1 MGRNFSS
8 DHVAP
13 ACDAILSAVNQANE
27 GYVTSYGGDELTAK
41 LQSAACDL
49 FEKQVAIFPVTSGT
63 AANAL
68 ALSQIVPPY
77 GAIYCFEY
85 AHIVTDEAGAPGFF
99 SGGAQLVGFPAADGK
114 IRPEQLTKAVA
125 YAEDLGIHHVKPG
138 AVTLTQATEWG
149 TVYGLEEIAA
159 IGKAARRHELP
170 VHMDGARFANAL
182 AHLGCTPAEATWKSG
197 VDVLSLGATKNGALG
212 ADAVVFFDLG
222 KARDFERRRKRAGHL
237 MSKLRFLSAQ
247 LIAYLN
253 NELWLENARHANAM
267 ALRMAEGLQK
277 IPSAK
282 LLQPVQANELFVA
295 LPEESVSGLEMQ
307 GFDFYRWPLHGDESG
322 VTIRL
327 VTCFATSSADVD
339 EFIAAA
345 TAAAAAIKPRG

>member
-1 MGRNFSS
+1 LGRNFSS

-13 ACDAILSAVNQANE
+13 ACDAILAAVNQANQ
-27 GYVTSYGGDELTAK
+27 GFVTSYGGDDLTAK
-41 LQSAACDL
+41 LQSIASDL
-49 FEKQVAIFPVTSGT
+49 FEKQVAIFPVISGT

-77 GAIYCFEY
+77 GAIYCYEA
-85 AHIVTDEAGAPGFF
+85 AHIVTDEAGAPAFF

-114 IRPEQLTKAVA
+114 IRPEQLTQAVA

-149 TVYGLEEIAA
+149 TVYGLKEIAA
-159 IGKAARRHELP
+159 ISEAARQHELP

-182 AHLGCTPAEATWKSG
+182 VHLGCTPAEATWKCG

-212 ADAVVFFDLG
+212 ADAVVFFDLV

-237 MSKLRFLSAQ
+237 MSKLRFVSAQ
-247 LIAYLN
+247 LIAYFKN
-253 NELWLENARHANAM
+253 GLWLENARHANAM
-267 ALRMAEGLQK
+267 ALRMAEGLKK
-277 IPSAK
+277 IPNAK
-282 LLQPVQANELFVA
+282 LLHPVEANELFVA
-295 LPEESVSGLEMQ
+295 LPEETVDKLEMQ
-307 GFDFYRWPLHGDESG
+307 GFYFYRWPLHAAESG

-327 VTCFATSSADVD
+327 VTCFATLSADVD
-339 EFIAAA
+339 EFIS
-345 TAAAAAIKPRG
+345 AAAAIKPRG

>member
-13 ACDAILSAVNQANE
+13 ACDAILAAVNQANQ
-27 GYVTSYGGDELTAK
+27 GFVTSYGGDELTAK
-41 LQSAACDL
+41 LQSMAGDL
-49 FEKQVAIFPVTSGT
+49 FERQVAIFPVISGT

-68 ALSQIVPPY
+68 ALSQIVPPF
-77 GAIYCFEY
+77 GAIYCYEA

-114 IRPEQLTKAVA
+114 IRPEQLSKAVA

-149 TVYGLEEIAA
+149 TVYGLKEIAA
-159 IGKAARRHELP
+159 ISAVARQHELP

-182 AHLGCTPAEATWKSG
+182 AQLKCSPAEATWKCG

-212 ADAVVFFDLG
+212 ADAVVFFDPA
-222 KARDFERRRKRAGHL
+222 KAREFERRRKRAGHL
-237 MSKLRFLSAQ
+237 MSKMRFVSAQ
-247 LIAYLN
+247 LIAYFKN
-253 NELWLENARHANAM
+253 GLWLDNARHANAM
-267 ALRMAEGLQK
+267 ALRMAEGLRK
-277 IPSAK
+277 IPDAK
-282 LLQPVQANELFVA
+282 LLHPVEANELFVA
-295 LPEESVSGLEMQ
+295 LPEDTAKKLEMQ
-307 GFDFYRWPLHGDESG
+307 GFHFYRWPLNTAEAG

-339 EFIAAA
+339 EFIN
-345 TAAAAAIKPRG
+345 AAAAIKPRA

>member
-27 GYVTSYGGDELTAK
+27 GFVTSYGGDELTAK
-41 LQSAACDL
+41 LQSVACDL

-77 GAIYCFEY
+77 GAIYCFES

-99 SGGAQLVGFPAADGK
+99 SGGAQLIGFPAVDGK
-114 IRPEQLTKAVA
+114 IRPEQLTTAVA

-159 IGKAARRHELP
+159 ISKAARQHGLP

-182 AHLGCTPAEATWKSG
+182 AHLGCTPAEATWKCG

-212 ADAVVFFDLG
+212 ADAVVFFDSSM
-222 KARDFERRRKRAGHL
+222 ARDFERRRKRAGHL
-237 MSKLRFLSAQ
+237 MSKLRFVSAQ
-247 LIAYLN
+247 LVAYFKN
-253 NELWLENARHANAM
+253 GLWLENARHANTMRSAM
-267 ALRMAEGLQK
+267 AQGLK
-277 IPSAK
+277 SVAGAK
-282 LLQPVQANELFVA
+282 LLHPVEANELFVV
-295 LPEESVSGLEMQ
+295 LPEETVRSLESQ
-307 GFDFYRWPLHGDESG
+307 GFDFYRWTVHRPKSG
-322 VTIRL
+322 ATIRL
-327 VTCFATSSADVD
+327 VTCFATASADVD

-345 TAAAAAIKPRG
+345 ASIKPR